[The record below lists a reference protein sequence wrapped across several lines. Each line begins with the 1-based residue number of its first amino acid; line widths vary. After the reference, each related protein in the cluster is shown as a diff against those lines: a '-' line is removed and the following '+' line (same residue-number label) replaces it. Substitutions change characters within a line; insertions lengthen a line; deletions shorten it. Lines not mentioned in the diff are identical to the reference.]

1 MSIQVHMLA
10 LGALQTNCYI
20 VADVDTKEALIIDP
34 SDEPQVILG
43 VIQQEGYIVREIL
56 ATHTHFDHVL
66 AAQPI
71 KTATEAPFRLHA
83 EGVQQLALAQQ
94 IAQMYGLPAPEP
106 AEPDG
111 FIQEGDVIEYG
122 SIRLETLYTPGHSVG
137 HVAFA
142 LHSEKTVFSGDCLFR
157 GSIGRTDLP
166 GANFKVLMESITQK
180 LIPLGDMYTVCS
192 GHGPQTTIGEERL
205 HNPFLVR

>member
-20 VADVDTKEALIIDP
+20 VADVDTKEVLIIDP

-106 AEPDG
+106 AEADG

-137 HVAFA
+137 HVAFV
-142 LHSEKTVFSGDCLFR
+142 LHSEKTVFSGDCLFK

-166 GANFKVLMESITQK
+166 GGNFKVLMESIYQK
-180 LIPLGDMYTVCS
+180 LIPLGDAYTVCS

-205 HNPFLVR
+205 HNPFLAR